1 MYEGGST
8 LAIETS
14 PGPRRDTIAR
24 NRWLVHLA
32 LIAAFLAAVTSAIFL
47 SRKYLGHS
55 GTTDHSII
63 GLIVLALVLVH
74 LTQRRHT
81 VGRLLSQLFGR
92 RKATNHSLR
101 LGESDAILW
110 LLTLNAMVSGIADFV
125 VGHTIFLPIPGPNIL
140 QKWHA
145 MSVVVLLVYVI
156 VHVIRRRKRLR
167 TSHIR

>member
-1 MYEGGST
+1 M
-8 LAIETS
+8 AIETN
-14 PGPRRDTIAR
+14 PGPGRDTIAR
-24 NRWLVHLA
+24 SRWLVHLA
-32 LIAAFLAAVTSAIFL
+32 LITAFLAAVTSAVFL

-63 GLIVLALVLVH
+63 GLIVLAIVLVH

-92 RKATNHSLR
+92 RKTMNHWLR
-101 LGESDAILW
+101 LAESDAILW

-125 VGHTIFLPIPGPNIL
+125 VGRTIFLPIPGPFVL
-140 QKWHA
+140 QKWHL
-145 MSVVVLLVYVI
+145 MSVVVLLAYVI

>member
-1 MYEGGST
+1 VVVRSK
-8 LAIETS
+8 
-14 PGPRRDTIAR
+14 PRSRGDSIAR

-32 LIAAFLAAVTSAIFL
+32 LILGFLAAVISAVFL

-63 GLIVLALVLVH
+63 GLLVLVLVIVH

-81 VGRLLSQLFGR
+81 VRRLIDWLVGRL
-92 RKATNHSLR
+92 KATEHQTR
-101 LGESDAILW
+101 LAVSDTILW
-110 LLTLNAMVSGIADFV
+110 ILVLNAMVSGVADFL

-145 MSVVVLLVYVI
+145 MSVLVLLVYVI
-156 VHVIRRRKRLR
+156 VHVVQRRKRLR

>member
-1 MYEGGST
+1 LTVQTKPGSRGD
-8 LAIETS
+8 S
-14 PGPRRDTIAR
+14 IAR

-32 LIAAFLAAVTSAIFL
+32 LILGFLVAVISAIFL
-47 SRKYLGHS
+47 SRKYFGHS

-63 GLIVLALVLVH
+63 GLLVLVLVIVH
-74 LTQRRHT
+74 LTQRRLT
-81 VGRLLSQLFGR
+81 VRQLVSRLFGHQSSTGHQTR
-92 RKATNHSLR
+92 RA
-101 LGESDAILW
+101 ESDMILW
-110 LLTLNAMVSGIADFV
+110 ILTLNAMVSGVADFV

-145 MSVVVLLVYVI
+145 MSVLVLLVYVI

>member
-1 MYEGGST
+1 VTNRTHPGSRGD
-8 LAIETS
+8 A
-14 PGPRRDTIAR
+14 IAR
-24 NRWLVHLA
+24 NRGLVHLA
-32 LIAAFLAAVTSAIFL
+32 LILGFLAAVVSPIFL

-63 GLIVLALVLVH
+63 GLLVLALVIVH

-81 VGRLLSQLFGR
+81 VRRLISRFFDRQSSTGHR
-92 RKATNHSLR
+92 LR
-101 LGESDAILW
+101 QAVSDTILW
-110 LLTLNAMVSGIADFV
+110 ILTLNAMVSGIADFI

-145 MSVVVLLVYVI
+145 ISVLALLVYVI
-156 VHVIRRRKRLR
+156 VHVVRRRGRLR